1 MKFGKLLLSSLAS
14 LALLAGCNNKENT
27 PEVAPS
33 MTLDP
38 ETLSF
43 ENVLSEQRIK
53 MTSNVDWTVSD
64 IPSWITVKPT
74 SGTASE
80 EPVFV
85 SVEVGTNDERAER
98 SATLKFASEKISK
111 TLKVTQK
118 SANPT
123 FDLSEKAFAAK
134 PEAGSVK
141 FEVRS
146 NVAWTVSSDSKD
158 FSVTPESGKGTA
170 EVTVNYTANNNG
182 GPRVAT
188 VTVSTTEDV
197 TPNKYEVKITQE
209 GVQPQF
215 DVSVKELAAAVEGG
229 EVKFNVTANVDWKVS
244 SNNEAFKVSPAEGH
258 GNAEITVT
266 YPANETPEP
275 VSAVITV
282 TAQNTSVYMSKEVKI
297 NQPAGGGAKVD
308 VLTPASLGIPNGG
321 AFTNKADGFSASY
334 SGNMMVNAGYSTFV
348 FKKKNGMDKSG
359 IYSSESAGKVKSIK
373 VCWNTGTVGATLLV
387 YCSNEP
393 YKSVDDFYS
402 TSYNP
407 KKETGKI
414 VFNWNPET
422 TFEVPGDF
430 KYVGIRTDSTLG
442 DEFVDKIEITWE

>member
-1 MKFGKLLLSSLAS
+1 MKFGKLFLGSLAS

-53 MTSNVDWTVSD
+53 ITSNVDWTVSD

-85 SVEVGTNDERAER
+85 SVEVGTNGERAER

-118 SANPT
+118 SANAS

-146 NVAWTVSSDSKD
+146 NVAWTVASDSKD
-158 FSVTPESGKGTA
+158 FTVTPESGNGTA

-182 GPRVAT
+182 APRMAT
-188 VTVSTTEDV
+188 ITVSTTEDV

-244 SNNEAFKVSPAEGH
+244 SSNEAFKVSPAEGH
-258 GNAEITVT
+258 GDAEITVT

-321 AFTNKADGFSASY
+321 AFIDVKADGFSASY
-334 SGNMMVNAGYSTFV
+334 SGDLKIANGGFRFLKNEV
-348 FKKKNGMDKSG
+348 FTKFGVFSSKSG
-359 IYSSESAGKVKSIK
+359 GKVKK
-373 VCWNTGTVGATLLV
+373 VSVTWNSEQKLSGPAELLV
-387 YCSNEP
+387 FCSND
-393 YKSVDDFYS
+393 SFSAVGDFHQK
-402 TSYNP
+402 TLQP
-407 KKETGKI
+407 TGK
-414 VFNWNPET
+414 VSTEQT
-422 TFEVPGDF
+422 VFEVQGD
-430 KYVGIRTDSTLG
+430 YEYIAIRSDSNSSN
-442 DEFVDKIEITWE
+442 FVDKIEITWE